1 MSEPTKEAIEEAGSH
16 FVTIGTPSESWASV
30 GMDGKLTAWDEAKCD
45 TLSVMTRFDFI
56 KKALQQAG
64 GSEAVAIHMQM
75 NHRSAVHR
83 WIKRGIPAHRA
94 KQLCAMKGVTV
105 TAKQMRPDVF

>member
-1 MSEPTKEAIEEAGSH
+1 M
-16 FVTIGTPSESWASV
+16 FL
-30 GMDGKLTAWDEAKCD
+30 LTSKPETG